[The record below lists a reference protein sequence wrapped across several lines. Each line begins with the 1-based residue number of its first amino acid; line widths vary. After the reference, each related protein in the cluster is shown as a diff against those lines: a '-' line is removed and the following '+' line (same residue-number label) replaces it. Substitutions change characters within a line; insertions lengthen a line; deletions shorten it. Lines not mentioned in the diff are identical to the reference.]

1 MVFSWLTYR
10 RCETDGLFP
19 PLWKLNVA
27 NFPPLCSAWPQ
38 STSGVAFGAIFHLF
52 VVVPSSNK
60 LHPVLESLL
69 YGVMRLFQR
78 VLCSVDSFRVF
89 GCEILSVKADLS
101 ETLVTADKMKRYI
114 LVEETNGH

>member
-1 MVFSWLTYR
+1 
-10 RCETDGLFP
+10 
-19 PLWKLNVA
+19 
-27 NFPPLCSAWPQ
+27 
-38 STSGVAFGAIFHLF
+38 
-52 VVVPSSNK
+52 
-60 LHPVLESLL
+60 
-69 YGVMRLFQR
+69 MRLFQR